1 MLAFLQVLTSTDKK
15 NLENDEFEETETH
28 ISRCEKDP
36 PKKTKILT
44 KKINFL
50 LPFLLSFHLPHSLS
64 QCYAFLF
71 FFSFILFIDNNTL
84 LFMFYSLKLYVF
96 PIFFMK
102 L

>member
-1 MLAFLQVLTSTDKK
+1 MLVFLQVLTSTGKK

-50 LPFLLSFHLPHSLS
+50 LPFLLSFHLPLSLNVT
-64 QCYAFLF
+64 LF
-71 FFSFILFIDNNTL
+71 CFFSFILFIDNNTL

-96 PIFFMK
+96 PIFF

>member
-1 MLAFLQVLTSTDKK
+1 MLVFLQVLTSTDKK

-50 LPFLLSFHLPHSLS
+50 LPFLLSFHLPLSLS
-64 QCYAFLF
+64 MLRFFVFLV
-71 FFSFILFIDNNTL
+71 L
-84 LFMFYSLKLYVF
+84 FYSLIIILYYLCFILSNCMFFQFFFIKL
-96 PIFFMK
+96 
-102 L
+102 